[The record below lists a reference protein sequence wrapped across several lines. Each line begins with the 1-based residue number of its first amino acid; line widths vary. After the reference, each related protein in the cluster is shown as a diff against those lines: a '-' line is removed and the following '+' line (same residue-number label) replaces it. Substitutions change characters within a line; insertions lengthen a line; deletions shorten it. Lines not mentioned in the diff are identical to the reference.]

1 MRLDPVIGPIV
12 PSFGGFLNP
21 GAVAGGGF
29 HGLRMSS
36 QGPREVPWYF
46 PMVPWSLWI
55 VPGTALQ
62 CLG

>member
-29 HGLRMSS
+29 HGTIAYEDRLLNIVTTW
-36 QGPREVPWYF
+36 QTLLVRE
-46 PMVPWSLWI
+46 
-55 VPGTALQ
+55 
-62 CLG
+62 